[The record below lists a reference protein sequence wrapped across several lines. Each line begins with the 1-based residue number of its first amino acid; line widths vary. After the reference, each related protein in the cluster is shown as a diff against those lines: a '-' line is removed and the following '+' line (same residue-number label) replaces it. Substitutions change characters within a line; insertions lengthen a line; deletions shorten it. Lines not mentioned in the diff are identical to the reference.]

1 MIMKRT
7 STQLK
12 KTTSDSCSSF
22 LRNYVIV
29 LLLVFLGSKAMAQP
43 CTAHRWVAG
52 AHWNADGTINDKP
65 NAPAPLGIIRCGS
78 SAETENSLFN
88 FKGKYH
94 ASDFQIVTGA
104 APCVNPDGGSTTVNN
119 PVENQDIVWM
129 NFDIRPYAGTFQYQI
144 TPGGGEL
151 GWALY
156 VAGKQPGV
164 NSNGLSGNCSSLTY
178 VKCGISATGWV
189 TVEVPSFTEPANYY
203 IAMWRN
209 NGQ

>member
-1 MIMKRT
+1 ME
-7 STQLK
+7 
-12 KTTSDSCSSF
+12 D
-22 LRNYVIV
+22 
-29 LLLVFLGSKAMAQP
+29 QP
-43 CTAHRWVAG
+43 
-52 AHWNADGTINDKP
+52 
-65 NAPAPLGIIRCGS
+65 
-78 SAETENSLFN
+78 
-88 FKGKYH
+88 
-94 ASDFQIVTGA
+94 
-104 APCVNPDGGSTTVNN
+104 TVNN

-209 NGQ
+209 NGQNLTNQNVTFKGRYGCGEAFCTLEKAATETYCMQAQLIIR